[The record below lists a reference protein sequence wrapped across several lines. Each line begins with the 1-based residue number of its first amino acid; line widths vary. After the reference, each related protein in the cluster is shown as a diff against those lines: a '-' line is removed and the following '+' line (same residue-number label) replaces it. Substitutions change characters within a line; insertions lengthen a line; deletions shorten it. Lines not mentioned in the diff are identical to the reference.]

1 MRAWRLEA
9 NEKKIV
15 YVEGESDKIFLTL
28 LNKVKNLCIDGIF
41 SCKSNTKLFEKAKS
55 IKEYLKLKDIYIVFD
70 SDNQTKETKIQEIKK
85 QLQENPEEE
94 HRLNDKEFKQIK
106 IFLLPENDE
115 TKHHPN
121 YCELESLLEKIA
133 KESENKEFYTS
144 FRQHYNTL
152 FNEVKQIKSIQSE
165 QKKRT
170 KCWLQPYITL
180 SVCLERGFIPCGL
193 NDLDPVSTTAKI
205 IDKPKNTEILKKFF
219 NFDSKE
225 LQALI
230 DFLK

>member
-1 MRAWRLEA
+1 MR
-9 NEKKIV
+9 EKFV
-15 YVEGESDKIFLTL
+15 YVEGESDKIFLTI
-28 LNKVKNLCIDGIF
+28 LNEVKNLGLKD
-41 SCKSNTKLFEKAKS
+41 SNIINCGSKDKLSEEAES
-55 IKEYLKLKDIYIVFD
+55 IKEYLKAKDIYIVFD

-85 QLQENPEEE
+85 QLQENTKQE

-121 YCELESLLEKIA
+121 YCELEHLLEKMA
-133 KESENKEFYTS
+133 KESENKAFYTS

-152 FNEVKQIKSIQSE
+152 FNEVKQIKPIQSE

-180 SVCLERGFIPCGL
+180 SVCLKRGFIPCGL
-193 NDLDPVSTTAKI
+193 NDLDPVSTTTKM

>member
-1 MRAWRLEA
+1 MR
-9 NEKKIV
+9 EKFV
-15 YVEGESDKIFLTL
+15 YVEGESDKIFLTI
-28 LNKVKNLCIDGIF
+28 LNEVKNLGLKD
-41 SCKSNTKLFEKAKS
+41 SNIINCGSKDKLSEEAES
-55 IKEYLKLKDIYIVFD
+55 IKEYLKAKDIYIVFD

-85 QLQENPEEE
+85 QLQENTKQE

-121 YCELESLLEKIA
+121 YCELEHLLEKMA
-133 KESENKEFYTS
+133 KESENKAFYTS

-152 FNEVKQIKSIQSE
+152 FNEVKQIKPIQSE

-180 SVCLERGFIPCGL
+180 SVCLERGFVPCGL
-193 NDLDPVSTTAKI
+193 NDLDPVSTTAKM
-205 IDKPKNTEILKKFF
+205 IDKPKNTEILEKFF

>member
-1 MRAWRLEA
+1 MR
-9 NEKKIV
+9 EKFV
-15 YVEGESDKIFLTL
+15 YVEGESDKIFLTI
-28 LNKVKNLCIDGIF
+28 LNEVKNLGLKD
-41 SCKSNTKLFEKAKS
+41 SNIINCGSKDKLSEEAESVKGNLKA
-55 IKEYLKLKDIYIVFD
+55 KDIYIVFD

-121 YCELESLLEKIA
+121 YCELEPLLEKMA
-133 KESENKEFYTS
+133 KESENKAFYTS

-152 FNEVKQIKSIQSE
+152 FNEVKQIKPIQSE

-193 NDLDPVSTTAKI
+193 NDLDPVSTTAKML
-205 IDKPKNTEILKKFF
+205 DKPKNTEILKKFF
-219 NFDSKE
+219 NFDLKE

>member
-1 MRAWRLEA
+1 MR
-9 NEKKIV
+9 EKFV
-15 YVEGESDKIFLTL
+15 YVEGESDKIFLMI
-28 LNKVKNLCIDGIF
+28 LNEVKNLGLKD
-41 SCKSNTKLFEKAKS
+41 SNIINCGSKDKLSEEAES
-55 IKEYLKLKDIYIVFD
+55 IKENLKAKDIYIVFD

-85 QLQENPEEE
+85 QLQENTKQE
-94 HRLNDKEFKQIK
+94 HRLNDEEFKQIK
-106 IFLLPENDE
+106 IFLLPENDK

-121 YCELESLLEKIA
+121 YCELEHLLEKIA
-133 KESENKEFYTS
+133 KESENKAFYTS

-180 SVCLERGFIPCGL
+180 SVCLKRGFIPCGL
-193 NDLDPVSTTAKI
+193 NDLDPVSTTTKMM
-205 IDKPKNTEILKKFF
+205 DKPKNTEILKKFF

>member
-1 MRAWRLEA
+1 MR
-9 NEKKIV
+9 EKFV
-15 YVEGESDKIFLTL
+15 YVEGESDKIFLTI
-28 LNKVKNLCIDGIF
+28 LNEVKNLGLKD
-41 SCKSNTKLFEKAKS
+41 SNIINCGSKDKLSEEAES
-55 IKEYLKLKDIYIVFD
+55 IKEYLKAKDIYIVFD

-85 QLQENPEEE
+85 QLQENTKQE

-121 YCELESLLEKIA
+121 YCELEHLLEKMA
-133 KESENKEFYTS
+133 KESENKAFYTS

-152 FNEVKQIKSIQSE
+152 FNEVKQIKPIQSE

-180 SVCLERGFIPCGL
+180 SICLKRGFIPCGL
-193 NDLDPVSTTAKI
+193 NDLDLVSTTTKM

>member
-1 MRAWRLEA
+1 MR
-9 NEKKIV
+9 KKIV
-15 YVEGESDKIFLTL
+15 YVEGESDEIFLTL
-28 LNKVKNLCIDGIF
+28 LNKVKNLCIDSIF
-41 SCKSNTKLFEKAKS
+41 SCNGNTKLSKKAKS
-55 IKEYLKLKDIYIVFD
+55 IKEYLKAKDIYIVFD

-85 QLQENPEEE
+85 QLQKNPKEE
-94 HRLNDKEFKQIK
+94 HRLNNEEFNQIK
-106 IFLLPENDE
+106 IFLFPENDE
-115 TKHHPN
+115 TEHDTN
-121 YCELESLLEKIA
+121 YCEIEHLLEKMA
-133 KESENKEFYTS
+133 KESENQAFYKVFCESYEEF
-144 FRQHYNTL
+144 FRKI
-152 FNEVKQIKSIQSE
+152 KQIKPIQSE

-180 SVCLERGFIPCGL
+180 SVCLERGFVPCGL
-193 NDLDPVSTTAKI
+193 NDLDPVSTTAKM

>member
-1 MRAWRLEA
+1 MR
-9 NEKKIV
+9 KKIV
-15 YVEGESDKIFLTL
+15 YVEGESDAIFLTL

-41 SCKSNTKLFEKAKS
+41 SCKSNTKLFEKSES
-55 IKEYLKLKDIYIVFD
+55 IKEYLKVKDIYIVFD

-85 QLQENPEEE
+85 QLQKKPTKEY
-94 HRLNDKEFKQIK
+94 RLNDEEFNQIK

-121 YCELESLLEKIA
+121 YCELEHLLEKMA
-133 KESENKEFYTS
+133 KESENKAFYTS
-144 FRQHYNTL
+144 FRQHYNAL
-152 FNEVKQIKSIQSE
+152 FDEAFEEINGDETSVKRE
-165 QKKRT
+165 KKRT

-180 SVCLERGFIPCGL
+180 SICLKRGFIPCGL
-193 NDLDPVSTTAKI
+193 NDLDPVTATAKML
-205 IDKPKNTEILKKFF
+205 DKPKNTEILKKFF

>member
-1 MRAWRLEA
+1 MQE
-9 NEKKIV
+9 KIV

-28 LNKVKNLCIDGIF
+28 LNEFRNLRINGENIV
-41 SCKSNTKLFEKAKS
+41 SCKGNTKLFKEAES
-55 IKEYLKLKDIYIVFD
+55 IKEYLKAKDIYIVFD

-94 HRLNDKEFKQIK
+94 HRLNNEEFNQIK

-121 YCELESLLEKIA
+121 YCELEPLLEKMA
-133 KESENKEFYTS
+133 KESENKAFYTS

-152 FNEVKQIKSIQSE
+152 FNEVKQIKPIQSE

-193 NDLDPVSTTAKI
+193 NDLDPVSTTTKMV
-205 IDKPKNTEILKKFF
+205 DKPKNTEVLKKFF

>member
-1 MRAWRLEA
+1 MR
-9 NEKKIV
+9 KKIV
-15 YVEGESDKIFLTL
+15 YVEGESDAIFLTL

-41 SCKSNTKLFEKAKS
+41 SCKSNTKLFEKSES
-55 IKEYLKLKDIYIVFD
+55 IKEYLKVKDIYIVFD

-85 QLQENPEEE
+85 QLQKNLTKEY
-94 HRLNDKEFKQIK
+94 RLNDEEFNQIK

-121 YCELESLLEKIA
+121 YCELESLLEKMA
-133 KESENKEFYTS
+133 KESENKAFYTS
-144 FRQHYNTL
+144 FRQHYNAL
-152 FNEVKQIKSIQSE
+152 FDEVKQIKPIQSE

-193 NDLDPVSTTAKI
+193 NDLDPVTATAKM
-205 IDKPKNTEILKKFF
+205 IDKPKNTEILEKFF
-219 NFDSKE
+219 DFDLKE

>member
-1 MRAWRLEA
+1 MR
-9 NEKKIV
+9 EKFV
-15 YVEGESDKIFLTL
+15 YVESESDKIFLTI
-28 LNKVKNLCIDGIF
+28 LNEVKNLGLKD
-41 SCKSNTKLFEKAKS
+41 SNIINCGSKDKLSEEAES
-55 IKEYLKLKDIYIVFD
+55 IKEYLKAKDIYIVFD

-85 QLQENPEEE
+85 QLQENTKQE

-121 YCELESLLEKIA
+121 YCELEHLLEKMA
-133 KESENKEFYTS
+133 KESENKAFYTS

-152 FNEVKQIKSIQSE
+152 FNEVKQIKPIQSE

-180 SVCLERGFIPCGL
+180 SVCLERGFVPCGL
-193 NDLDPVSTTAKI
+193 NDLDPVSTTAKM
-205 IDKPKNTEILKKFF
+205 IDKPKNTEILEKFF